1 MLGLKSPEDVIGKTD
16 YDLLWK
22 SAANTLR
29 ETDQRIMQTKVPEE
43 VIETPTIANG
53 KTIVMLTK
61 KSPL

>member
-1 MLGLKSPEDVIGKTD
+1 VIGKTD